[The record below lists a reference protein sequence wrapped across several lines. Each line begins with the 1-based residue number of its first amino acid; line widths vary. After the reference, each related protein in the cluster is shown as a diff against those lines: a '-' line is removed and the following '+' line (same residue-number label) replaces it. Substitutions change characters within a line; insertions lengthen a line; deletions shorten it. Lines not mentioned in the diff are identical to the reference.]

1 MKKNLIISPVGD
13 NNFVR
18 YWVGP
23 NDNFDIILLY
33 YSKDTLEYDK
43 LMSENFKITK
53 INGEKWHI
61 IKNYLI
67 ENPNLIE
74 EYETF
79 WFPDDDLKIDNN
91 YINELFNIHNEYKLS
106 LSQPASIGH
115 TSHKITRPQNFKL
128 RYTNFVEVMCPIMSK
143 NTLKLL
149 FETFTIT
156 ESGWGLDLLW
166 PKLLG
171 YPKDKIAIIDKIVID
186 HTKEVGKNYE
196 GRFSRHPFEELNDIM
211 RDHSVDFSFYEYK
224 KIS

>member
-1 MKKNLIISPVGD
+1 
-13 NNFVR
+13 
-18 YWVGP
+18 
-23 NDNFDIILLY
+23 
-33 YSKDTLEYDK
+33 
-43 LMSENFKITK
+43 
-53 INGEKWHI
+53 
-61 IKNYLI
+61 
-67 ENPNLIE
+67 
-74 EYETF
+74 
-79 WFPDDDLKIDNN
+79 
-91 YINELFNIHNEYKLS
+91 
-106 LSQPASIGH
+106 
-115 TSHKITRPQNFKL
+115 
-128 RYTNFVEVMCPIMSK
+128 MSK